1 MSRMDFAGNWI
12 GGKWIESRSGARF
25 LNYSPSDAEKVLGEF
40 ANSDTDDVLGAIEA
54 ANDAQSAWSN
64 MPAPK
69 RGEILFKAA
78 EILRARSE
86 EAAEL
91 MSCEMGKPIKE
102 ARGEISRSIDLFRYY
117 GNWGW
122 RFGGQRFPSAT
133 ADTMLYTVPVP
144 LGVVSLITPWNFPSA
159 IPIWKLAP
167 ALITGNAVVIKPSS
181 DAPASV
187 ILAAKCLEEAGL
199 PPGVL
204 NVVTGSG
211 SVLCKPLVT
220 DERVKAVSFTG
231 SCETGAKVFEQASS
245 PCRRVGLEMGGKNP
259 LLVMNDAPLDTAVEL
274 AVAGAMQL
282 AGQKCTAT
290 SRVIVQQEVLDA
302 FTEKLL
308 AKVGSLCT
316 GDPLDESTDV
326 GPVVNEA
333 ALERILAYVETG
345 KKEGAKLAAGGKRLA
360 EGVLAKGF
368 YCAPTV
374 FTDVEPKMTIAREEI
389 FGPVLAVISA
399 RDFDDA
405 IEIANDT
412 SYGLSAAICTQDLS
426 LAREFIRRIDVGLV
440 HVNSTTSGAEA
451 HVPFGGMKGST
462 SGFRE
467 MGESGIDFFSTVKT
481 VYYH

>member
-1 MSRMDFAGNWI
+1 MDFSGNWI
-12 GGKWIESRSGARF
+12 GGKWVEGRSGENF
-25 LNYSPSDAEKVLGEF
+25 LNYSPSDGEKVVGEF
-40 ANSDTDDVLGAIEA
+40 ANSDADDVLDAIAA
-54 ANDAQSAWSN
+54 ANGAQSAWSN

-69 RGEILFKAA
+69 RGGILFRAA
-78 EILRARSE
+78 EILGARSE

-91 MSCEMGKPIKE
+91 MSFEMGKPIKE
-102 ARGEISRSIDLFRYY
+102 ARGEIARSIDLFRYY

-133 ADTMLYTVPVP
+133 PDTMLYTVPVP

-159 IPIWKLAP
+159 IPVWKLAP
-167 ALITGNAVVIKPSS
+167 ALITGNAVVLKPSS
-181 DAPASV
+181 DAPGSV
-187 ILAAKCLEEAGL
+187 VLAAKCLEEAGL
-199 PPGVL
+199 PSGVL

-211 SVLCKPLVT
+211 SVLCESLVT

-231 SCETGAKVFEQASS
+231 SCETGAKVFELASS
-245 PCRRVGLEMGGKNP
+245 PRRRVGLEMGGKNP
-259 LLVMNDAPLDTAVEL
+259 LLVMNDAPLDMAVEL
-274 AVAGAMQL
+274 AVSGSMQL

-308 AKVGSLCT
+308 ARVDSLCT
-316 GDPLDESTDV
+316 GDPLDELTDV

-333 ALERILAYVETG
+333 SLERILGYVETG
-345 KKEGAKLAAGGKRLA
+345 KSEGANLAAGGRRLGD
-360 EGVLAKGF
+360 GVLAKGF

-374 FTDVEPKMTIAREEI
+374 FTDVTPKMTIAREEI
-389 FGPVLAVISA
+389 FGPVLSVISA

-405 IEIANDT
+405 IEIANGT
-412 SYGLSAAICTQDLS
+412 AYGLSAAICTQNLS
-426 LAREFIRRIDVGLV
+426 LAREFVRRIDVGLV

-467 MGESGIDFFSTVKT
+467 MGESGIDFFSILKT
-481 VYYH
+481 VYYSN